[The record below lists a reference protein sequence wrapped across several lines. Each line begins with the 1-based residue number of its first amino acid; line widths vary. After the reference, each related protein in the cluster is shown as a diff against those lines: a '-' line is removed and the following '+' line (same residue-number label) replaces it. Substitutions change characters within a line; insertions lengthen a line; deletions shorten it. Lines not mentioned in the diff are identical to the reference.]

1 MTDVIGSASIEVRA
15 KLDRLNADAR
25 RAERD
30 MKASVGRIER
40 DYVQGGKRSTDAWG
54 RSQRRMVQETK
65 RAEAE
70 IRASSGRIQ
79 SAVSGAA
86 GALAVAAGTGALI
99 QLSDAYTRFSN
110 SLKVAGLEGQNLG
123 AVQEQLFAIAIQNG
137 VEVEALG
144 SLYSRAAQSAGELG
158 ATQGQLVQFSQGVSA
173 ALRIQGASAGAAS
186 GALTQLSQALA
197 AGTVRAEEFQSIND
211 GARPILEAVAQGS
224 DRFGGSVAKLRA
236 EVYAGT
242 VTSKEFFDAFLRGS
256 ADLEAKAGKATLT
269 VAQGFINLQ
278 TALIQ
283 YVGESKAAQATTAVL
298 ANAIDL
304 MAKNLDILIP
314 SIAAITVGIGTAY
327 VGGTIAAS
335 AATLRFSAA
344 LGVLNG
350 AMTLIS
356 RHPIIAV
363 LTVIAAGLAF
373 VAVRGGEASA
383 AMREIDAAADG
394 AKTALDAYEEAARAA
409 ANAAGDNAKAA
420 AENAARMREEAKAAL
435 DSARALYARRVA
447 LAADAAALARQA
459 DRNASRGISNPY
471 APGFESGRASAASTQ
486 AAAEEKAARDAML
499 AAGIRFSEIEN
510 SIRQGGYRVTPS
522 QSAGG
527 PARGGGAAM
536 ASEAR
541 TKAIKPVEM
550 KLRELLADIEAD
562 RAEEFSD
569 LIDGIRSALG
579 GNDLAKVKGRAR
591 GVQEA
596 AAEAA
601 EATDRAYQEMR
612 DNFRS
617 AFSDGVRAA
626 LDGDLAGLFES
637 LADRFTDRMIGNLAD
652 NLFDMLSSSGSGFFG
667 TALSAIFGGA
677 RAFGGPVQM
686 GKAYKVGERG
696 PEYFVPPGDGQ
707 IVPKSGIASRA
718 STQPGRTLHFDLRG
732 AVMTADLLAQMER
745 MSAES
750 GGAVL
755 NAARAVI
762 PAEQARKRRYG
773 YG

>member
-86 GALAVAAGTGALI
+86 GALAIAAGTGALI

-158 ATQGQLVQFSQGVSA
+158 ATQGQLVQFSAGVSA
-173 ALRIQGASAGAAS
+173 ALRIQGASAGVAS
-186 GALTQLSQALA
+186 GALMQLSQALES
-197 AGTVRAEEFQSIND
+197 GTIRAEEFNSINE

-224 DRFGGSVAKLRA
+224 DRFGGSVAKLRT
-236 EVYAGT
+236 EVLAGT

-283 YVGESKAAQATTAVL
+283 YVGESKAAQTTTAVL
-298 ANAIDL
+298 ADAINL
-304 MAKNLDILIP
+304 IAENLDILIP

-363 LTVIAAGLAF
+363 LSVIAAGLAF
-373 VAVRGGEASA
+373 VAVRGGEASGA
-383 AMREIDAAADG
+383 LFENRDAANA
-394 AKTALDAYEEAARAA
+394 AKSAMDAYEEAARAS
-409 ANAAGDNAKAA
+409 ANAAGANAAAA

-447 LAADAAALARQA
+447 LAQQA
-459 DRNASRGISNPY
+459 DRNASRGIGNPY
-471 APGFESGRASAASTQ
+471 APGFEAGRAGDLET
-486 AAAEEKAARDAML
+486 AARNDMIQ
-499 AAGIRFSEIEN
+499 AGIRFSEIEN
-510 SIRQGGYRVTPS
+510 SIARGGYRVTPS
-522 QSAGG
+522 QAGAGAAAG
-527 PARGGGAAM
+527 PARGGGASM

-601 EATDRAYQEMR
+601 EATDRAYEEMR

-696 PEYFVPPGDGQ
+696 PEYFVPPGAGQ
-707 IVPKSGIASRA
+707 IVPGGAMRSGTAASPMRVEVSVEASEFFDVRVQEVAGPVAQAAAGQMGRQVLDASRRA
-718 STQPGRTLHFDLRG
+718 APGIQQRQSRLGT
-732 AVMTADLLAQMER
+732 T
-745 MSAES
+745 
-750 GGAVL
+750 
-755 NAARAVI
+755 
-762 PAEQARKRRYG
+762 
-773 YG
+773 